1 MSKYLSITKK
11 SKEYIKIA
19 TISQKDQISIRQRES
34 IETHRIVTMRL
45 NLYMIHLLEKGDQSD
60 LHKREVL
67 HLLSIITNLIYA
79 QIKLN
84 LLSTALIIAVQRVL
98 LLQLNHSP
106 QEVEGRR
113 KSQIYYSLI
122 IKICIATFQR
132 KITNLIRTH
141 QANITQLD
149 IKKILR

>member
-1 MSKYLSITKK
+1 MGEQS
-11 SKEYIKIA
+11 
-19 TISQKDQISIRQRES
+19 
-34 IETHRIVTMRL
+34 
-45 NLYMIHLLEKGDQSD
+45 NLL
-60 LHKREVL
+60 KREVQ

-84 LLSTALIIAVQRVL
+84 LQSTALIIAVQRVL

-132 KITNLIRTH
+132 KITNLIRTL

-149 IKKILR
+149 FKRILR